1 MAKWC
6 IDYGHGGTDPGACNG
21 SRKEKED
28 VKRVGDK
35 VVEYLKYNGQSV
47 ILSRGSDVYIKP
59 YDRTVYAN
67 TNKADYFI
75 SLHRNSA
82 TDSSANGL
90 ETYAEVGA
98 VKGKALAQAIQR
110 EIMNVVPYRDR
121 GYKEANFTVLA
132 YTNMPSILT
141 ELGFISNATDNELF
155 DKYLEETAHAIAKAC
170 IEYVGGSYKR
180 KGTNTSPSTNNAS
193 TGKKT
198 MYRVMCGS
206 FSEKAN
212 AEARKKAVDSKP
224 GYYSCLV
231 AETGIGKLMYRVVCG
246 SFESKANAEAR
257 SSEVR
262 KKSGFDCF
270 LVATKV

>member
-21 SRKEKED
+21 SRKEKDD

-82 TDSSANGL
+82 TNSSANGL

-98 VKGKALAQAIQR
+98 VKGKALAQAVQKELIK
-110 EIMNVVPYRDR
+110 VVPYRNR
-121 GYKEANFTVLA
+121 GYKEANYIVLVH
-132 YTNMPSILT
+132 TNMPSILT
-141 ELGFISNATDNELF
+141 ELGFISNAKDNELY
-155 DKYLEETAHAIAKAC
+155 DKHIDDMAHAIAKAC

-180 KGTNTSPSTNNAS
+180 KGINTSTGSNNAS

-212 AEARKKAVDSKP
+212 AEARKKAVDSKT
-224 GYYSCLV
+224 GFSSFLV
-231 AETGIGKLMYRVVCG
+231 AETVNGKLMYRVVCG

-257 SSEVR
+257 SGEVK